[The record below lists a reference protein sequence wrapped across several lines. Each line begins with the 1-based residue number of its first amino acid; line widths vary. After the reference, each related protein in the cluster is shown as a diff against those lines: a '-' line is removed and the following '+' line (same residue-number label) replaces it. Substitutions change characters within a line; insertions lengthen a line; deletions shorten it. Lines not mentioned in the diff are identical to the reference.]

1 MFGSSGRAIVEG
13 HERLAT
19 GVAGLDPHALT
30 PREAAGLL
38 GELVAIE
45 KLAAGARTLI
55 AARATED
62 GAWRRAGCKSRDE
75 WLGRKT
81 GTSTGRAR
89 KTLEA
94 SEKLDDL
101 ADTADALRRGE
112 LSDEQASAVIDAAG
126 ADPSAEGQ
134 LLDLAR
140 GDGDVGHLKD
150 TCRRTKRNA
159 SGDPEARRRRIHAK
173 RSLRCW
179 DDDEGARHLHLMNN
193 PEVVAEVEALLKPFT
208 DAEFKRAR
216 KEGRRESIQAY
227 AADALLAMARA
238 AHEHADADTDS
249 EGVDDGGSATSG
261 VRPPKETILLASLDA
276 LRRGRV
282 EDSETCEIDGVGPIS
297 VPAALD
303 HLGEGL
309 LSLVIT
315 DGVDVQNVTVLGR
328 HWTREQRTALI
339 VRDRECV
346 RPGCHRTHRLDIH
359 HTVPYEQ
366 TLHCRVDEAGRVC
379 KPEHRLLTTQGHD
392 VQRRPDGTW
401 HWTTPDDTS

>member
-1 MFGSSGRAIVEG
+1 
-13 HERLAT
+13 
-19 GVAGLDPHALT
+19 
-30 PREAAGLL
+30 
-38 GELVAIE
+38 
-45 KLAAGARTLI
+45 
-55 AARATED
+55 
-62 GAWRRAGCKSRDE
+62 
-75 WLGRKT
+75 
-81 GTSTGRAR
+81 
-89 KTLEA
+89 
-94 SEKLDDL
+94 
-101 ADTADALRRGE
+101 
-112 LSDEQASAVIDAAG
+112 
-126 ADPSAEGQ
+126 
-134 LLDLAR
+134 LDLAR

-150 TCRRTKRNA
+150 QCRRRKLA
-159 SGDPEARRRRIHAK
+159 ALGDAEARRKRIHTK

-179 DDDEGARHLHLMNN
+179 DDDEGARHLHLANN

-227 AADALLAMARA
+227 AADALVAMARA
-238 AHEHADADTDS
+238 AHHQGDADTDT
-249 EGVDDGGSATSG
+249 DGG
-261 VRPPKETILLASLDA
+261 VRPPRETILLASLDA
-276 LRRGRV
+276 LRRGTV
-282 EDSETCEIDGVGPIS
+282 GDGETCEIDGVGPIS

-315 DGVDVQNVTVLGR
+315 DGVDVQNVTTLGR
-328 HWTREQRTALI
+328 HWTREQRTALLA
-339 VRDRECV
+339 RDRECV
-346 RPGCHRTHRLDIH
+346 RPGCHRTQRLDIH